1 MTLALRQSHLI
12 VKEENLSQVKWVLV
26 PDMAVLSEK
35 KIAQLLLIKSF
46 A

>member
-1 MTLALRQSHLI
+1 MMLALRQSHLI

-26 PDMAVLSEK
+26 PDMAILFEK